1 MRPDMQIFGMDQTAF
16 TKAMAMYHTKF
27 IFGKHLMIKYKL
39 ASLFICSA
47 LILFGCSEVKKNKFH
62 SDDLLDFAE
71 SNCIF
76 WYFKSKDYDL
86 SDIKKITSGIVEL
99 SHYSAEKFEQTAIL
113 VKEYAPNVSSKEN
126 TDIEL
131 LKCFILK
138 KDQQFLSKLNGIRK
152 L

>member
-1 MRPDMQIFGMDQTAF
+1 MAQTAF
-16 TKAMAMYHTKF
+16 TKVMGMYHTKF

-39 ASLFICSA
+39 ASLLICSA
-47 LILFGCSEVKKNKFH
+47 LILFGCSEVIKNKYH
-62 SDDLLDFAE
+62 ADDLLDFAE

-99 SHYSAEKFEQTAIL
+99 SNYSADKFQQTAIL
-113 VKEYAPNVSSKEN
+113 VKEYDPEVSSKEN
-126 TDIEL
+126 IDIEL

-138 KDQQFLSKLNGIRK
+138 KDQQFLNKLDDIRK